1 MRQMLE
7 AGVHFGHQTRY
18 WNPKMSPYI
27 FGERNKIHIINL
39 EKTLP
44 MFLDAATFLGNM
56 AANRG
61 TILFVGTKRSAREA
75 VREEAIRC
83 DMPYVNHRWLGGML
97 TNFNTV
103 KKSIQRL
110 HDLEQM
116 VSGDGIERLN
126 KKQVLMLRRELFKLE
141 RSLGGIKNMPSLPDV
156 LFVIDVGYEAIAIK
170 EANKLGIPVVAV
182 VDTNCKV
189 DGVDYVIPGNDDA
202 IRAIKLYSAHIAD
215 AISEGKESVRV
226 MAGGNEDD
234 FVEVDDAGKVTQK
247 EETTTTKPKQ
257 KVTIKKKA
265 KAVSKPEPEPEP
277 ESVAE
282 PEPVAE
288 PVQEAVTTVEP
299 NITDIEG
306 IGPKYGEALGKAG
319 ITTVEQLLEQCGTTD
334 AREKCAETTGL
345 NLKSL
350 ERWVRMSD
358 FFRLT
363 GAEGN
368 EAELLEVSGY
378 GNMAELA
385 AANASEVHAK
395 LKATNAEKSL
405 APSVPEESVIESWI
419 DQAKALPA
427 KLTG

>member
-1 MRQMLE
+1 MTSVTMRQMLE

-61 TILFVGTKRSAREA
+61 RILFVGTKRSARDS

-83 DMPYVNHRWLGGML
+83 GMPYVNHRWLGGML

-116 VSGDGIERLN
+116 LSGDGVARLN
-126 KKQVLMLRRELFKLE
+126 KKQILMLNRELIKLE

-156 LFVIDVGYEAIAIK
+156 MFVIDVGYEAIAIK

-182 VDTNCKV
+182 VDTNCKI

-202 IRAIKLYSAHIAD
+202 IRAIKLYASHIAD

-234 FVEVDDAGKVTQK
+234 FVEVDESGKVTEK
-247 EETTTTKPKQ
+247 EAAAKAKPKQ
-257 KVTIKKKA
+257 KITVKKKA
-265 KAVSKPEPEPEP
+265 AAK
-277 ESVAE
+277 
-282 PEPVAE
+282 PVAE
-288 PVQEAVTTVEP
+288 VVASDAAVSEGA

-306 IGPKYGEALGKAG
+306 IGPKYGEALGKVG
-319 ITTVEQLLEQCGTTD
+319 ISTVEQLLEQCASED

-345 NLKSL
+345 NAKSI
-350 ERWVRMSD
+350 ERWVKMSD

-363 GAEGN
+363 GVGGN

-378 GNMAELA
+378 NNMAELA
-385 AANASEVHAK
+385 GATAGDVLSK
-395 LKATNAEKSL
+395 LQATNAEKSL
-405 APSVPEESVIESWI
+405 APSVPEESVIDSWI
-419 DQAKALPA
+419 SRARSLPA
-427 KLTG
+427 KLT

>member
-1 MRQMLE
+1 MTSVTMRQMLE

-44 MFLDAATFLGNM
+44 MFLDAAIFLGNM

-61 TILFVGTKRSAREA
+61 TILFVGTKRSARDA

-83 DMPYVNHRWLGGML
+83 GMPYVNHRWLGGML

-126 KKQVLMLRRELFKLE
+126 KKQVLMLKRELFKLE

-182 VDTNCKV
+182 VDTNCKI

-202 IRAIKLYSAHIAD
+202 IRAIKLYSSHIAD

-234 FVEVDDAGKVTQK
+234 FVEVDESGKVTEK
-247 EETTTTKPKQ
+247 EVGAKAKPKQ
-257 KVTIKKKA
+257 KVTVKKKA
-265 KAVSKPEPEPEP
+265 TPK
-277 ESVAE
+277 
-282 PEPVAE
+282 PVADI
-288 PVQEAVTTVEP
+288 AASDGT

-306 IGPKYGEALGKAG
+306 IGPKYGEALTKAG
-319 ITTVEQLLEQCGTTD
+319 IATVEQLLEQCASAE
-334 AREKCAETTGL
+334 ARAKCAETTGL
-345 NLKSL
+345 NVKSL
-350 ERWVRMSD
+350 ERWAKMSD

-363 GAEGN
+363 DVAGN

-378 GNMAELA
+378 RNMADLA
-385 AANASEVHAK
+385 ESTAVDLLSK
-395 LKATNAEKSL
+395 LQATNAEKSL

-419 DQAKALPA
+419 SQAKTLPA
-427 KLTG
+427 KLTD

>member
-1 MRQMLE
+1 MTSVTMRQMLE

-61 TILFVGTKRSAREA
+61 RILFVGTKRSAREA
-75 VREEAIRC
+75 VKEEAIRC
-83 DMPYVNHRWLGGML
+83 GMPYVNHRWLGGML

-116 VSGDGIERLN
+116 LSGDGTQQLN
-126 KKQVLMLRRELFKLE
+126 KKQILLLNRELIKLE

-156 LFVIDVGYEAIAIK
+156 MFVIDVGYEAIAIK

-202 IRAIKLYSAHIAD
+202 IRAIKLYASHIAD
-215 AISEGKESVRV
+215 AISEGKESSRV

-234 FVEVDDAGKVTQK
+234 FVEVDESGKVAQK
-247 EETTTTKPKQ
+247 ETAAKPKQ
-257 KVTIKKKA
+257 KVTVKKKPEA
-265 KAVSKPEPEPEP
+265 KSLEGKPEA
-277 ESVAE
+277 SNDGV
-282 PEPVAE
+282 V
-288 PVQEAVTTVEP
+288 
-299 NITDIEG
+299 ITDIEG
-306 IGPKYGEALGKAG
+306 IGPKYGETLTNSG
-319 ITTVEQLLEQCGTTD
+319 IATVEQLLDQCATAE
-334 AREKCAETTGL
+334 AREKCAESTGL
-345 NLKSL
+345 NIKSL
-350 ERWVRMSD
+350 ERWVKMSD

-363 GAEGN
+363 DVGGN

-378 GNMAELA
+378 NNVADVA
-385 AANASEVHAK
+385 AAAPADVLSK
-395 LKATNAEKSL
+395 LQATNAEKSL

-419 DQAKALPA
+419 NQAKSLPA
-427 KLTG
+427 KLTD

>member
-61 TILFVGTKRSAREA
+61 TILFVGTKRSARDS

-83 DMPYVNHRWLGGML
+83 GMPFVNHRWLGGML

-110 HDLEQM
+110 HELEQM
-116 VSGDGIERLN
+116 VSGDGVRRLN
-126 KKQVLMLRRELFKLE
+126 KKQVLMLKRELFKLE

-182 VDTNCKV
+182 VDTNCKI

-202 IRAIKLYSAHIAD
+202 IRAIKLYSFHIAD
-215 AISEGKESVRV
+215 AISAGKESVRV
-226 MAGGNEDD
+226 MEGGNEDD
-234 FVEVDDAGKVTQK
+234 FVEVDESGKVA
-247 EETTTTKPKQ
+247 ENANTTKAKPKQ
-257 KVTIKKKA
+257 KVTVKKKA
-265 KAVSKPEPEPEP
+265 APKP
-277 ESVAE
+277 
-282 PEPVAE
+282 
-288 PVQEAVTTVEP
+288 VEKP
-299 NITDIEG
+299 AASEEGSNITDIEG
-306 IGPKYGEALGKAG
+306 IGPKYGETLTNAG
-319 ITTVEQLLEQCGTTD
+319 ISSIEQLLEQCATVA
-334 AREKCAETTGL
+334 AREKVAESTGL

-350 ERWVRMSD
+350 ERWVKMSD
-358 FFRLT
+358 FFRLS
-363 GAEGN
+363 GVQGN
-368 EAELLEVSGY
+368 EAELLEVSGF
-378 GNMAELA
+378 NNVSELA
-385 AANASEVHAK
+385 AATAGDVLSK
-395 LKATNAEKSL
+395 LQATNDEKSL

-419 DQAKALPA
+419 SEAKTLPA
-427 KLTG
+427 KLID

>member
-1 MRQMLE
+1 MTSVTMRQMLE

-61 TILFVGTKRSAREA
+61 TILFVGTKRSARDS

-83 DMPYVNHRWLGGML
+83 GMPYVNHRWLGGML

-116 VSGDGIERLN
+116 LSGDGVARLN
-126 KKQVLMLRRELFKLE
+126 KKQILLLNRELIKLE

-156 LFVIDVGYEAIAIK
+156 MFVIDVGYEAIAIK

-182 VDTNCKV
+182 VDTNCKI

-202 IRAIKLYSAHIAD
+202 IRAIKLYSSHIAD

-234 FVEVDDAGKVTQK
+234 FVEVDESGKVTEK
-247 EETTTTKPKQ
+247 EVSAKAKPKQ
-257 KVTIKKKA
+257 KVTVKKK
-265 KAVSKPEPEPEP
+265 
-277 ESVAE
+277 VA
-282 PEPVAE
+282 PKPVAE
-288 PVQEAVTTVEP
+288 AAAKEEVSSDGA

-306 IGPKYGEALGKAG
+306 IGPKYGEALTKAG
-319 ITTVEQLLEQCGTTD
+319 ITTVEQLLEQC
-334 AREKCAETTGL
+334 ASAEERAKCAETTGL
-345 NLKSL
+345 NVKSL
-350 ERWVRMSD
+350 ERWVKMSD

-363 GAEGN
+363 GVAGN

-378 GNMAELA
+378 SNMADLA
-385 AANASEVHAK
+385 GSTAADVLSK
-395 LKATNAEKSL
+395 LQATNAEKSL

-419 DQAKALPA
+419 SQAKTLPA
-427 KLTG
+427 KLTD

>member
-27 FGERNKIHIINL
+27 FGDRNKIHIINL

-61 TILFVGTKRSAREA
+61 RILFVGTKRSARDSI
-75 VREEAIRC
+75 REEAIRC
-83 DMPYVNHRWLGGML
+83 GMPYVNHRWLGGML

-116 VSGDGIERLN
+116 LSGDGVARLN
-126 KKQVLMLRRELFKLE
+126 KKQILLLRRELEKLE

-202 IRAIKLYSAHIAD
+202 IRAIKLYASHIAD
-215 AISEGKESVRV
+215 AITEGKESVRV

-234 FVEVDDAGKVTQK
+234 FVEVDESGKVSQK
-247 EETTTTKPKQ
+247 ESDAKQAKPKQ
-257 KVTIKKKA
+257 KVTVKKKA
-265 KAVSKPEPEPEP
+265 APK
-277 ESVAE
+277 
-282 PEPVAE
+282 PVAKE
-288 PVQEAVTTVEP
+288 VVEEAVVE
-299 NITDIEG
+299 NITAIEG

-319 ITTVEQLLEQCGTTD
+319 ISSVAQLLE
-334 AREKCAETTGL
+334 KCATAEARAKCVKTTGI
-345 NLKSL
+345 NEKSL
-350 ERWVRMSD
+350 ERWVKMSD

-363 GAEGN
+363 GVEGN

-378 GNMAELA
+378 NNMAELA
-385 AANASEVHAK
+385 GATASDVLSK
-395 LKATNAEKSL
+395 LQATNAEKSL

-419 DQAKALPA
+419 SEAKTLPA
-427 KLTG
+427 KLTD

>member
-1 MRQMLE
+1 MTSVTMRQMLE

-44 MFLDAATFLGNM
+44 MFLDAATFLGKM

-61 TILFVGTKRSAREA
+61 RILFVGTKRSAREA
-75 VREEAIRC
+75 VKEEAIRC
-83 DMPYVNHRWLGGML
+83 GMPYVNHRWLGGML

-116 VSGDGIERLN
+116 LSGDGVARLN
-126 KKQVLMLRRELFKLE
+126 KKQILLLNRELIKLE

-156 LFVIDVGYEAIAIK
+156 MFVIDVGYEAIAIK

-189 DGVDYVIPGNDDA
+189 DGVDYIIPGNDDA
-202 IRAIKLYSAHIAD
+202 IRAIKLYASHIAD
-215 AISEGKESVRV
+215 AITEGKESVRV
-226 MAGGNEDD
+226 MTGSGDEDD
-234 FVEVDDAGKVTQK
+234 FVEVDESGKVTEK
-247 EETTTTKPKQ
+247 EATSKAKPKQ
-257 KVTIKKKA
+257 NVTVKKKVA
-265 KAVSKPEPEPEP
+265 KPVASET
-277 ESVAE
+277 VAE
-282 PEPVAE
+282 
-288 PVQEAVTTVEP
+288 

-306 IGPKYGEALGKAG
+306 IGPKYGEALVEAG
-319 ITTVEQLLEQCGTTD
+319 IPTVEQLLEQCASGD
-334 AREKCAETTGL
+334 AREKIAESTGL

-363 GAEGN
+363 GVQGN

-378 GNMAELA
+378 NNLAELA
-385 AANASEVHAK
+385 AATAADVLSK
-395 LKATNAEKSL
+395 LQATNAEKSL
-405 APSVPEESVIESWI
+405 SPSVPEESVIESWI
-419 DQAKALPA
+419 NEAKTLPA
-427 KLTG
+427 KLTD

>member
-1 MRQMLE
+1 MASVTMRQMLE

-61 TILFVGTKRSAREA
+61 RVLFVGTKRSARDSI
-75 VREEAIRC
+75 REEAIRC

-110 HDLEQM
+110 HDLELM
-116 VSGDGIERLN
+116 LSGDGVANLN
-126 KKQVLMLRRELFKLE
+126 KKQILLLRRELDKLE

-182 VDTNCKV
+182 VDTNSKV

-202 IRAIKLYSAHIAD
+202 MRAIKLYASHIAD
-215 AISEGKESVRV
+215 IISESKESVRV

-234 FVEVDDAGKVTQK
+234 FVEVDESGKVTQK
-247 EETTTTKPKQ
+247 ESESKQAKPKQ
-257 KVTIKKKA
+257 KVTVKKKSA
-265 KAVSKPEPEPEP
+265 TK
-277 ESVAE
+277 
-282 PEPVAE
+282 PVAE
-288 PVQEAVTTVEP
+288 EVTEKDAVE

-306 IGPKYGEALGKAG
+306 IGPKYGEALSKGG
-319 ITTVEQLLEQCGTTD
+319 ISSVEQLLDQCATSE
-334 AREKCAETTGL
+334 ARAKCAETTGL
-345 NLKSL
+345 NEKSL
-350 ERWVRMSD
+350 ERWVKMSD

-363 GAEGN
+363 GVQGN

-378 GNMAELA
+378 NNMAELA
-385 AANASEVHAK
+385 EAATDDVVAK
-395 LKATNAEKSL
+395 LQATNDEKSL
-405 APSVPEESVIESWI
+405 APSVPEKSVVEAWI
-419 DQAKALPA
+419 AEAKSLPA
-427 KLTG
+427 KLAG

>member
-1 MRQMLE
+1 MTSVTMRQMLE

-61 TILFVGTKRSAREA
+61 RILFVGTKRSARDS

-83 DMPYVNHRWLGGML
+83 GMPYVNHRWLGGML

-116 VSGDGIERLN
+116 LSGDEVARLN
-126 KKQVLMLRRELFKLE
+126 KKQILMLNRELIKLE

-156 LFVIDVGYEAIAIK
+156 MFVIDVGYEAIAIK

-182 VDTNCKV
+182 VDTNCKI

-202 IRAIKLYSAHIAD
+202 IRAIKLYASHIAD

-234 FVEVDDAGKVTQK
+234 FVEVDESGKVTEK
-247 EETTTTKPKQ
+247 EAAAKAKPKQ
-257 KVTIKKKA
+257 KVTVKKKA
-265 KAVSKPEPEPEP
+265 AAK
-277 ESVAE
+277 
-282 PEPVAE
+282 PVAE
-288 PVQEAVTTVEP
+288 VVASDAAVSEGA

-306 IGPKYGEALGKAG
+306 IGPKYGEALGKVG
-319 ITTVEQLLEQCGTTD
+319 ISTVEQLLEQCASED

-345 NLKSL
+345 NAKSI
-350 ERWVRMSD
+350 ERWVKMSD

-363 GAEGN
+363 GVGGN

-378 GNMAELA
+378 NNMAELA
-385 AANASEVHAK
+385 GATAGDVLSK
-395 LKATNAEKSL
+395 LQATNAEKSL
-405 APSVPEESVIESWI
+405 APSVPEESVIDSWI
-419 DQAKALPA
+419 SRAKSLPA
-427 KLTG
+427 KLT

>member
-1 MRQMLE
+1 MTSVTMRQMLE

-83 DMPYVNHRWLGGML
+83 GMPYVNHRWLGGML

-116 VSGDGIERLN
+116 LSGDGIERLN
-126 KKQVLMLRRELFKLE
+126 KKQILMLRRELKKLE

-182 VDTNCKV
+182 VDTNCKI

-202 IRAIKLYSAHIAD
+202 IRAIKLYSSHIAD
-215 AISEGKESVRV
+215 AISAGKESVRV

-234 FVEVDDAGKVTQK
+234 FVEVDESGKVTEK
-247 EETTTTKPKQ
+247 EVSAKAKPKQ
-257 KVTIKKKA
+257 KVTVKKKPGP
-265 KAVSKPEPEPEP
+265 KLVT
-277 ESVAE
+277 
-282 PEPVAE
+282 
-288 PVQEAVTTVEP
+288 EAVAKVEVP
-299 NITDIEG
+299 NDGAKITDIEG
-306 IGPKYGEALGKAG
+306 IGPKYGETLTKAG
-319 ITTVEQLLEQCGTTD
+319 IATVEQLLEQCASAE
-334 AREKCAETTGL
+334 ARAKCAETTGL
-345 NLKSL
+345 NVKSL
-350 ERWVRMSD
+350 ERWVKMSD

-363 GAEGN
+363 GAAGN

-378 GNMAELA
+378 SNMADLA
-385 AANASEVHAK
+385 GSTAADVLSK
-395 LKATNAEKSL
+395 LQATNAEKSL

-419 DQAKALPA
+419 SQAKTLPA
-427 KLTG
+427 KLID

>member
-27 FGERNKIHIINL
+27 FGDRNKIHIINL

-61 TILFVGTKRSAREA
+61 RILFVGTKRSARDSI
-75 VREEAIRC
+75 REEAIRC
-83 DMPYVNHRWLGGML
+83 GMPYVNHRWLGGML

-116 VSGDGIERLN
+116 LSGDGVARLN
-126 KKQVLMLRRELFKLE
+126 KKQILLLRRELEKLE

-202 IRAIKLYSAHIAD
+202 IRAIKLYASHIAD
-215 AISEGKESVRV
+215 AITEGKESVRV

-234 FVEVDDAGKVTQK
+234 FVEVDESGKVSQK
-247 EETTTTKPKQ
+247 ESDAKQAKPKQ
-257 KVTIKKKA
+257 KVTVKKKA
-265 KAVSKPEPEPEP
+265 APK
-277 ESVAE
+277 
-282 PEPVAE
+282 PVAKE
-288 PVQEAVTTVEP
+288 VVEEAVVE
-299 NITDIEG
+299 NITAIEG

-319 ITTVEQLLEQCGTTD
+319 ISSVAQLLE
-334 AREKCAETTGL
+334 KCATAEARAKCVETTGI
-345 NLKSL
+345 NEKSL
-350 ERWVRMSD
+350 ERWVKMSD

-363 GAEGN
+363 GVEGN

-378 GNMAELA
+378 NNMAELA
-385 AANASEVHAK
+385 GATASDVLSK
-395 LKATNAEKSL
+395 LQATNAEKSL

-419 DQAKALPA
+419 SEAKTLPA
-427 KLTG
+427 KLTD

>member
-1 MRQMLE
+1 MASVTMRQMLE

-27 FGERNKIHIINL
+27 FGDRNKIHIINL

-61 TILFVGTKRSAREA
+61 RILFVGTKRSARDSI
-75 VREEAIRC
+75 REEAIRC
-83 DMPYVNHRWLGGML
+83 GMPYVNHRWLGGML

-116 VSGDGIERLN
+116 LSGDGVARLN
-126 KKQVLMLRRELFKLE
+126 KKQILLLRRELEKLE

-202 IRAIKLYSAHIAD
+202 IRAIKLYASHIAD
-215 AISEGKESVRV
+215 AITEGKESVRV

-234 FVEVDDAGKVTQK
+234 FVEVDESGKVSQK
-247 EETTTTKPKQ
+247 ESDAKQAKPKQ
-257 KVTIKKKA
+257 KVTVKKKA
-265 KAVSKPEPEPEP
+265 APK
-277 ESVAE
+277 
-282 PEPVAE
+282 PVAKE
-288 PVQEAVTTVEP
+288 VVEEAVVE
-299 NITDIEG
+299 NITAIEG

-319 ITTVEQLLEQCGTTD
+319 ISSVAQLLE
-334 AREKCAETTGL
+334 KCATAEARAKCVETTGI
-345 NLKSL
+345 NEKSL
-350 ERWVRMSD
+350 ERWVKMSD

-363 GAEGN
+363 GVEGN

-378 GNMAELA
+378 NNMAELA
-385 AANASEVHAK
+385 GATASDVLSK
-395 LKATNAEKSL
+395 LQATNAEKSL

-419 DQAKALPA
+419 SEAKTLPA
-427 KLTG
+427 KLTD

>member
-61 TILFVGTKRSAREA
+61 RILFVGTKRSARDS

-83 DMPYVNHRWLGGML
+83 GMPYVNHRWLGGML

-116 VSGDGIERLN
+116 LSGDGVARLN
-126 KKQVLMLRRELFKLE
+126 KKQILMLNRELYKLE

-182 VDTNCKV
+182 VDTNCKI
-189 DGVDYVIPGNDDA
+189 DGVNYVIPGNDDA
-202 IRAIKLYSAHIAD
+202 IRAIKLYASHIAD

-234 FVEVDDAGKVTQK
+234 FVEVDESGKVTEK
-247 EETTTTKPKQ
+247 EAAAKTKPKQ
-257 KVTIKKKA
+257 KVTVKKKA
-265 KAVSKPEPEPEP
+265 TAKPVAASDAAVSEGTK
-277 ESVAE
+277 
-282 PEPVAE
+282 
-288 PVQEAVTTVEP
+288 
-299 NITDIEG
+299 ITDIEG
-306 IGPKYGEALGKAG
+306 IGPKYGEALGKVG
-319 ITTVEQLLEQCGTTD
+319 VSTVEQLLEQCASED

-345 NLKSL
+345 NVKSL
-350 ERWVRMSD
+350 ERWVKMSD

-363 GAEGN
+363 GVAGN

-378 GNMAELA
+378 NNMAELA
-385 AANASEVHAK
+385 GAAAGDILSK
-395 LKATNAEKSL
+395 LQATNAEKSL
-405 APSVPEESVIESWI
+405 APSVPEESVINSWI
-419 DQAKALPA
+419 SQAKSLPA
-427 KLTG
+427 KLT

>member
-61 TILFVGTKRSAREA
+61 RILFVGTKRSARDS

-83 DMPYVNHRWLGGML
+83 GMPYVNHRWLGGML

-116 VSGDGIERLN
+116 LSGDGVARLN
-126 KKQVLMLRRELFKLE
+126 KKQILMLNRELIKLE

-156 LFVIDVGYEAIAIK
+156 MFVIDVGYEAIAIK

-182 VDTNCKV
+182 VDTNCKI

-202 IRAIKLYSAHIAD
+202 IRAIKLYASHIAD

-234 FVEVDDAGKVTQK
+234 FVEVDESGKVTEK
-247 EETTTTKPKQ
+247 EATAKTKPKQ
-257 KVTIKKKA
+257 KVIVKKKA
-265 KAVSKPEPEPEP
+265 AAKPVADVVASDAAVSEGTK
-277 ESVAE
+277 
-282 PEPVAE
+282 
-288 PVQEAVTTVEP
+288 
-299 NITDIEG
+299 ITDIEG
-306 IGPKYGEALGKAG
+306 IGPKYSEALGKVG
-319 ITTVEQLLEQCGTTD
+319 VSTVEQLLEQCVSED

-345 NLKSL
+345 NVKSL
-350 ERWVRMSD
+350 ERWVKMSD

-363 GAEGN
+363 GVAGN

-378 GNMAELA
+378 SNMAELA
-385 AANASEVHAK
+385 GATAGDVLSK
-395 LKATNAEKSL
+395 LQATNVEKSL
-405 APSVPEESVIESWI
+405 APSVPEESVIDSWI
-419 DQAKALPA
+419 SQAKSLPA
-427 KLTG
+427 KLT

>member
-1 MRQMLE
+1 MTSVTMRQMLE

-61 TILFVGTKRSAREA
+61 TILFVGTKRSARES

-83 DMPYVNHRWLGGML
+83 GMPYVNHRWLGGML

-126 KKQVLMLRRELFKLE
+126 KKQILMLRRELEKLE

-182 VDTNCKV
+182 VDTNSKV
-189 DGVDYVIPGNDDA
+189 DGVDYIIPGNDDA
-202 IRAIKLYSAHIAD
+202 IRAIKLYSSHIAD

-234 FVEVDDAGKVTQK
+234 FVEVDESGKVTEKQESAK
-247 EETTTTKPKQ
+247 AKPKQ
-257 KVTIKKKA
+257 KVTVKKKA
-265 KAVSKPEPEPEP
+265 ASKPVADAAAEEEVSKEKV
-277 ESVAE
+277 SSDGA
-282 PEPVAE
+282 
-288 PVQEAVTTVEP
+288 

-306 IGPKYGEALGKAG
+306 IGPKYGEALTQAG
-319 ITTVEQLLEQCGTTD
+319 IATVEQLLEQCASAE

-345 NLKSL
+345 NVKSL
-350 ERWVRMSD
+350 ERWVKMSD

-363 GAEGN
+363 GVAGN

-378 GNMAELA
+378 SNMADLA
-385 AANASEVHAK
+385 SATAADVLSK
-395 LKATNAEKSL
+395 LQATNDEKSL
-405 APSVPEESVIESWI
+405 APSVPEESEIESWVN
-419 DQAKALPA
+419 QAKTLPA
-427 KLTG
+427 KLTD

>member
-61 TILFVGTKRSAREA
+61 RILFVGTKRSARDS

-83 DMPYVNHRWLGGML
+83 GMPYVNHRWLGGML

-116 VSGDGIERLN
+116 LSGDGIARLN
-126 KKQVLMLRRELFKLE
+126 KKQILMLNRELIKLE

-156 LFVIDVGYEAIAIK
+156 MFVIDVGYEAIAIK

-182 VDTNCKV
+182 VDTNCKI

-202 IRAIKLYSAHIAD
+202 IRAIKLYASHIAD

-234 FVEVDDAGKVTQK
+234 FVEVDESGKVTEK
-247 EETTTTKPKQ
+247 AAAKAKPKQ
-257 KVTIKKKA
+257 KVTVKKKA
-265 KAVSKPEPEPEP
+265 AAK
-277 ESVAE
+277 
-282 PEPVAE
+282 PVAE
-288 PVQEAVTTVEP
+288 VVKSDPVVNEGANV
-299 NITDIEG
+299 TDIEG
-306 IGPKYGEALGKAG
+306 IGPKYGEALGKVG
-319 ITTVEQLLEQCGTTD
+319 ISTVEQLLEQCASEG

-345 NLKSL
+345 NAKSL
-350 ERWVRMSD
+350 ERWVKMSD

-363 GAEGN
+363 GVGGN

-378 GNMAELA
+378 NNMAELA
-385 AANASEVHAK
+385 GAAAGDVLSK
-395 LKATNAEKSL
+395 LQAINAEKSL
-405 APSVPEESVIESWI
+405 APSVPEESVIDAWI
-419 DQAKALPA
+419 SQAKSLPV
-427 KLTG
+427 KLT

>member
-61 TILFVGTKRSAREA
+61 TILFVGTKRSARDS

-83 DMPYVNHRWLGGML
+83 GMPYVNHRWLGGML

-116 VSGDGIERLN
+116 LSGDGIARLN
-126 KKQVLMLRRELFKLE
+126 KKQILMLKRELDKLE

-182 VDTNCKV
+182 VDTNCKI

-202 IRAIKLYSAHIAD
+202 IRAIQLYSSHIAD

-234 FVEVDDAGKVTQK
+234 FVEVDESGKVTEK
-247 EETTTTKPKQ
+247 ETSSKAKTKPKQ
-257 KVTIKKKA
+257 KVTVKKKTVV
-265 KAVSKPEPEPEP
+265 K
-277 ESVAE
+277 
-282 PEPVAE
+282 PVAE
-288 PVQEAVTTVEP
+288 IATSDAVVNEGTK
-299 NITDIEG
+299 ITDIEG
-306 IGPKYGEALGKAG
+306 IGPKYGEALEKVG
-319 ITTVEQLLEQCGTTD
+319 ISTVEKLLDQCASQD
-334 AREKCAETTGL
+334 AREKCAETAGL
-345 NLKSL
+345 NVKSL
-350 ERWVRMSD
+350 DRWVKMSD

-363 GAEGN
+363 GVAGN

-378 GNMAELA
+378 SNMAELA
-385 AANASEVHAK
+385 AAAAADVLSK
-395 LKATNAEKSL
+395 LQATNTEKSL
-405 APSVPEESVIESWI
+405 APSVPEEAVIDSWI
-419 DQAKALPA
+419 SQAKSLPA
-427 KLTG
+427 KLS

>member
-1 MRQMLE
+1 MTSVTMRQMLE

-83 DMPYVNHRWLGGML
+83 GMPYVNHRWLGGML

-116 VSGDGIERLN
+116 VSGEGVERLN
-126 KKQVLMLRRELFKLE
+126 KKQILMLKRELFKLE

-182 VDTNCKV
+182 VDTNCKI

-202 IRAIKLYSAHIAD
+202 IRAIKLYSSHIAD
-215 AISEGKESVRV
+215 AISEGRESVRV

-234 FVEVDDAGKVTQK
+234 FVEIDESGKVAEK
-247 EETTTTKPKQ
+247 ESSAKAKPKQ
-257 KVTIKKKA
+257 KVTVKKKSPA
-265 KAVSKPEPEPEP
+265 KPVTET
-277 ESVAE
+277 VASDDDSE
-282 PEPVAE
+282 GVA
-288 PVQEAVTTVEP
+288 
-299 NITDIEG
+299 ITSIEG
-306 IGPKYGEALGKAG
+306 IGPKYGEALTKAG
-319 ITTVEQLLEQCGTTD
+319 ISTVEQLLEQCASVDG
-334 AREKCAETTGL
+334 REKCAETTGL
-345 NLKSL
+345 NAKSL

-363 GAEGN
+363 GVEGN

-378 GNMAELA
+378 QNMTALA
-385 AANASEVHAK
+385 AASAGDVLSK
-395 LKATNAEKSL
+395 LQATNTEKSL
-405 APSVPEESVIESWI
+405 APSVPEESMIESWI
-419 DQAKALPA
+419 SQAKTLPA
-427 KLTG
+427 KLAD

>member
-1 MRQMLE
+1 MTSVTMRQMLE

-61 TILFVGTKRSAREA
+61 TILFVGTKRSARDA

-83 DMPYVNHRWLGGML
+83 GMPYVNHRWLGGML

-110 HDLEQM
+110 HELEQM
-116 VSGDGIERLN
+116 VSGDGVRRLN
-126 KKQVLMLRRELFKLE
+126 KKQVLLLKRELFKLE

-182 VDTNCKV
+182 VDTNCKI

-202 IRAIKLYSAHIAD
+202 IRAIKLYSSYIAD
-215 AISEGKESVRV
+215 AISDGKESVRV
-226 MAGGNEDD
+226 MEGGNEDD
-234 FVEVDDAGKVTQK
+234 FVEVDESGKVAENTSTAK
-247 EETTTTKPKQ
+247 VKPKQ
-257 KVTIKKKA
+257 KVTVKKKA
-265 KAVSKPEPEPEP
+265 VPK
-277 ESVAE
+277 
-282 PEPVAE
+282 PVAKPATNE
-288 PVQEAVTTVEP
+288 EGS
-299 NITDIEG
+299 NITGIEG
-306 IGPKYGEALGKAG
+306 IGPKYGETLTKAG
-319 ITTVEQLLEQCGTTD
+319 ISSIELLLEQCATVK
-334 AREKCAETTGL
+334 AREKVAESTGL

-350 ERWVRMSD
+350 ERWAKMSD

-363 GAEGN
+363 GVQGN

-378 GNMAELA
+378 NNVSELA
-385 AANASEVHAK
+385 AATAADVLSK
-395 LKATNAEKSL
+395 LQATNAEKSL
-405 APSVPEESVIESWI
+405 APSVPEKSVIESWI
-419 DQAKALPA
+419 SEAKTLPV
-427 KLTG
+427 KLID